1 MKDVKTKYLEICN
14 TFLINTASVR
24 FRPIIMEMLKAEA
37 KQPHHTSQS
46 NYDQRAAEY
55 YAKHGTVGEF

>member
-1 MKDVKTKYLEICN
+1 VKDVKTKYLEICN
-14 TFLINTASVR
+14 TFLTNTASVR

-37 KQPHHTSQS
+37 NSPTPQS